1 MKHYTAPLQ
10 TKDIP
15 NILAM
20 RYASS
25 TMRNIW
31 SESGKILSE
40 RELWIAVM
48 KAQREL
54 GLSIPLEA
62 IQAYEAVKEQIDLS
76 SIRARD
82 RKLRHDVKAR
92 IEEFCALAGYEHI
105 HKGLTSRDLTD
116 NVEQLQ
122 IVKSLKYLR
131 IKAIAA
137 LAAIALH
144 ALEFQDLVL
153 AARTHNVVAQ
163 PTTLGKRFAM
173 FGQELLIA
181 LERLDQLIER
191 YPLRGLK
198 GAVGTLLDQKTLF
211 ADDSKKVDRLQKSL
225 LKHLGFKNLLNAVGQ
240 VYPRSMD
247 FDVVTALHQLGS
259 GPSSFCKTLRLMAG
273 QGLFSE
279 GFQKDQV
286 GSSSM
291 PHKMN
296 SRNCERVNGLQV
308 ILSGYVT
315 MTSFLSGDQWNEG
328 DVSCSVVR
336 RVVLPDS
343 FFAMDG
349 LFETFLTILQ
359 EMKVFPERIRLE
371 VDQVTP
377 FLSSTT
383 LLMKAVQKGIGRE
396 EAHQLLKKH
405 STNVMED
412 LLKGRIERNDLVSRL
427 GQDERFPFS
436 EKEIIAILA
445 DPKNFIGEATSQVQE
460 FSKNVED
467 WIRKFPDSKGL
478 QPEPLV

>member
-1 MKHYTAPLQ
+1 
-10 TKDIP
+10 
-15 NILAM
+15 M
-20 RYASS
+20 RD
-25 TMRNIW
+25 IW
-31 SESGKILSE
+31 SEAGKILSE

-54 GLSIPLEA
+54 GLAIPEEA
-62 IQAYEAVKEQIDLS
+62 VAAYENVKDQIDLA

-82 RKLRHDVKAR
+82 KKLRHDVKAR
-92 IEEFCALAGYEHI
+92 IEEFCSLAGQEHI

-131 IKAIAA
+131 VKAIAA
-137 LAAIALH
+137 LEALSNR
-144 ALEFQDLVL
+144 AVEFQTLVL

-211 ADDSKKVDRLQKSL
+211 SDDSKKVERLQKSL

-240 VYPRSMD
+240 VYPRSLD
-247 FDVVTALHQLGS
+247 FDVVSALQQLGA

-273 QGLFSE
+273 QGLISE

-286 GSSSM
+286 GSSAM

-308 ILSGYVT
+308 ILSGHVT
-315 MTSFLSGDQWNEG
+315 MASFLSGDQWNEG

-336 RVVLPDS
+336 RVVLPDA

-349 LFETFLTILQ
+349 LLETFLTILQ

-371 VDQVTP
+371 VEQVIP

-405 STNVMED
+405 STDVMED
-412 LLKGRIERNDLVSRL
+412 LLKGRIEKNDLVSRL
-427 GQDERFPFS
+427 GQDERFPLS
-436 EKEIIAILA
+436 EKDIVAIFA
-445 DPKNFIGEATSQVQE
+445 DPKNFIGVADAQVQE
-460 FSKNVED
+460 FAKTVSA
-467 WIRKFPDSKGL
+467 WAARFPESETL
-478 QPEPLV
+478 RPESLV